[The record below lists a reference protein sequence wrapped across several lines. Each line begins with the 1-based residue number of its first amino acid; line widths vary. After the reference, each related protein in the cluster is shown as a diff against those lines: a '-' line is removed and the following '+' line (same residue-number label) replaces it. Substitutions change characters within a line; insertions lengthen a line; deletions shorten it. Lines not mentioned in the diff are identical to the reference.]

1 MSKKIDFSAVPRAKF
16 AELMGLNKSATTRNA
31 ANGNIA
37 CNHDKTVNCLDPRTR
52 GFVASRT
59 FLRNEPSAERRG
71 KATRLL
77 RRIEAVAG
85 VLPPVPDDID
95 LDAEPAVSVRSLPV
109 PSSGPDKR
117 LYDAAL
123 IAELEIT
130 IEKAR
135 YARVRADE
143 AELDYQAKARNLA
156 PIGLIKYA
164 FSYPDVFITR
174 TFRTIDEIM
183 PLVEAHI
190 MAGKPRDAVTAI
202 KTRLEAE
209 HKACIIDLVKAVE
222 EEGFHPEAAAEEGRR
237 LGDKLIKDGK

>member
-1 MSKKIDFSAVPRAKF
+1 MSNQTDYSAMKLARF
-16 AELMGLNKSATTRNA
+16 AEAMGFCKSAATRNGQ
-31 ANGNIA
+31 NGKIKLNP
-37 CNHDKTVNCLDPRTR
+37 DKTVNCLDAKTR
-52 GFVASRT
+52 GFIAART
-59 FLRNEPSAERRG
+59 FVKNEPSAERRT
-71 KATRLL
+71 KAARFLK
-77 RRIEAVAG
+77 RIEAVAG

-109 PSSGPDKR
+109 PAGGPDKR
-117 LYDAAL
+117 LYDEAL
-123 IAELEIT
+123 IAELQIT

-164 FSYPDVFITR
+164 FSYPDVFIAR

-209 HKACIIDLVKAVE
+209 HRACIIDLVKAVE
-222 EEGFHPEAAAEEGRR
+222 EEGYSQPQPVN
-237 LGDKLIKDGK
+237 KLTRGKT